1 MMLNERISMKLGK
14 NLSEPHPEYMI
25 SLPSGNTSHCLEKE
39 YPYTDITNKII
50 FCGLEVHSRLGPGLL
65 ENLYE
70 EALALE
76 FELSNL
82 TYERHK
88 EIFLQYKGRP
98 LGKHEITF
106 LVENKVVVEIKAV
119 GPLYS
124 IYETQMLTFLKAMN
138 KKVGLL
144 FNFNTERFKDNIK
157 KLII

>member
-1 MMLNERISMKLGK
+1 MMLKEGITRKQSK
-14 NLSEPHPEYMI
+14 NFYKPYPRYMN
-25 SLPSGNTSHCLEKE
+25 SLYSGYRKKCFEKE

-76 FELSNL
+76 FELRNL
-82 TYERHK
+82 SYERHK
-88 EIFLQYKGRP
+88 EISLQYKGRP
-98 LGKHEITF
+98 IGKHAITF